1 MGVREEEESRGLS
14 EVERLIARLDS
25 GTAIEREAAIARL
38 RVLGARALERVAR
51 LITSAD
57 SSPAARAAALRAL
70 EGSAAR
76 SAQAVALTALRDD
89 NETVALAAIGV
100 LRGCLAADQGVA
112 VLDALSAVALD
123 RDRPSGVRFAAL
135 DAVSQLPRD
144 IVQPLAAL
152 MEGGSSDGAAVEA
165 GDGEPSAAR
174 EWLAAQPKAPLS
186 LVHDLIVYSREQER
200 REKAAGRKQDWLVT
214 RGAAHALLARRGSRV
229 ALYDLREAFD
239 AAATPLPLDFLTA
252 VAAIGDA
259 DTLEAL
265 ARSWTAAP
273 NEAWWRTRILEAA
286 RDIINRTRLTGRSA
300 ALKRV
305 RSKYPGFL

>member
-1 MGVREEEESRGLS
+1 MGIRQEEESRGRLS
-14 EVERLIARLDS
+14 DVERLIARLDS
-25 GTAIEREAAIARL
+25 GTAIEREAAVARL
-38 RVLGARALERVAR
+38 RVLGTRALERVAR
-51 LITSAD
+51 VITSTD

-76 SAQAVALTALRDD
+76 SAQAVALTAMHDAD
-89 NETVALAAIGV
+89 ETVALAAIGV
-100 LRGCLAADQGVA
+100 LRGCLTADQGVS

-123 RDRPSGVRFAAL
+123 RARPSAVRFAAL

-144 IVQPLAAL
+144 IIQPLAAL
-152 MEGGSSDGAAVEA
+152 MESGAEA
-165 GDGEPSAAR
+165 PADSEPAAAR
-174 EWLAAQPKAPLS
+174 EWLAAQPEAPLS
-186 LVHDLIVYSREQER
+186 LVHDLIVYAREQEK

-214 RGAAHALLARRGSRV
+214 RGAAHALLAKRGSRV

-265 ARSWTAAP
+265 ARAWTAAP
-273 NEAWWRTRILEAA
+273 REAWWRTRLLEAA
-286 RDIINRTRLTGRSA
+286 RDIINRSRLTGRSA